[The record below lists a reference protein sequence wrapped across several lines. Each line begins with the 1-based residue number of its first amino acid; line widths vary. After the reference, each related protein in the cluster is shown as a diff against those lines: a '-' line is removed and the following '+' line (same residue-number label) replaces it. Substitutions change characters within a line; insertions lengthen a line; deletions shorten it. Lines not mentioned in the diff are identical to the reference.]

1 MRLAAVVTLAGF
13 GFLIL
18 APVLAIWVLTLK
30 SKLVARPSQ
39 LISFPAG
46 RGVLPEQRNRKT
58 DAA

>member
-1 MRLAAVVTLAGF
+1 MRLAAVVTLTVF

-39 LISFPAG
+39 LISFPAR
-46 RGVLPEQRNRKT
+46 RGVLPEQRHRKT

>member
-1 MRLAAVVTLAGF
+1 MRLAAVVTLTVF

-18 APVLAIWVLTLK
+18 APFLAIWVLTLK

-46 RGVLPEQRNRKT
+46 RGVVPEQHNRKT